1 MQGMIT
7 RRGLGAGA
15 AGLTLLFSLAP
26 AGAQPRRLPG
36 SLDTN
41 RRLDAW
47 LRIDP
52 AGTVTVCTGKVEI
65 GQGAVTA
72 LMQIAAEELDVS
84 PARIRMISGDTAR
97 TPDEGFT
104 AGSQS
109 MEYGGIALRYA
120 GAEARAILLGLAAE
134 RLGVPAASL
143 TVEDGSIRTPG
154 GAGTTYWA
162 VAEANSLARE
172 ATASVAP
179 KPPGQY
185 RIVGTSHPR
194 LDIPAKVTGGAIY
207 VQDMRLPG
215 MLFGRIARPP
225 SYQAKLVSVDLDAVR
240 ALPGVVAVV
249 RDGRFLG
256 VVAEREEQAIK
267 ARKALREAAR
277 WEVPAALPDPARL
290 HETLRG
296 LKTDDTVPSEK
307 KGEAPP
313 AVRRFA
319 ATYTK
324 RYFAHASIGPSA
336 AVALH
341 AADGASLQVW
351 SHSQGVFPLKRD
363 LVRVLKL
370 PEAAVTVTHAQN
382 AGCYGHNGADDA
394 ALDAALLAR
403 AVPGRPVKLQWM
415 RDDEFQWEP
424 YNPAM
429 EMHLAAGLSAEGR
442 IVEWTHEVWS
452 NHHNNRPLNPKE
464 GSNLLAS
471 WHLAEP
477 HPMVYPRALPQ
488 PNGAG
493 DRNAVPL
500 YDFPNQRIVH
510 HLIPE
515 MPVRTSALRT
525 LGAYA
530 NVFALESFMEE
541 LAAAAGADPVEFRL
555 RHLKDPRARAVIE
568 AAAKL
573 AAEDAG
579 ELPRGFGFAKYK
591 NVAAYVACVA
601 EVSLDRATGAVRVP
615 RVWAAVD
622 AGQVIT
628 PDGLRNQIEGGI
640 IQATSWTL
648 KEDVLFDPQGILSK
662 DWGDYPILTFPE
674 VPKIRTV
681 LLNRPE
687 EPPLGAGEASQAPV
701 CAAIANGLTRAI
713 GRPIRALPYTAERV
727 KAALA

>member
-1 MQGMIT
+1 MDGTLT
-7 RRGLGAGA
+7 RRGLGAA
-15 AGLTLLFSLAP
+15 AGLTLLFSLRP
-26 AGAQPRRLPG
+26 AAAAAKLPG
-36 SLDTN
+36 SLETN

-47 LRIDP
+47 LRIEP
-52 AGTVTVCTGKVEI
+52 GGAVTVCTGKVEI

-72 LMQIAAEELDVS
+72 LMQIAAEELDVA
-84 PARIRMISGDTAR
+84 PARIRMVSGDTAR

-109 MEYGGIALRYA
+109 MEYGGTALRYA
-120 GAEARAILLGLAAE
+120 AAEARAILLDLAAA
-134 RLGVPAASL
+134 RLGAPAASL
-143 TVEDGSIRTPG
+143 TVEDGSIAAPG
-154 GAGTTYWA
+154 GGATTYWA
-162 VAEANSLARE
+162 VAEANALARE
-172 ATASVAP
+172 ATAAVPP
-179 KPPGQY
+179 KDPSRH

-215 MLFGRIARPP
+215 MLFGRVARPP
-225 SYQAKLVSVDLDAVR
+225 GYEARLLEVDLDAVR
-240 ALPGVVAVV
+240 AMPGVVAVV

-256 VVAEREEQAIK
+256 LVAEREEQAVK
-267 ARKALREAAR
+267 AREALRRAAR
-277 WEVPAALPDPARL
+277 WEVPATLPDPARL
-290 HETLRG
+290 HETLRARR
-296 LKTDDTVPSEK
+296 TDDTLASEK
-307 KGEAPP
+307 HGAAPP
-313 AVRRFA
+313 VVRRLA

-324 RYFAHASIGPSA
+324 RYLAHASIGPSA
-336 AVALH
+336 AVALY
-341 AADGASLQVW
+341 AADGGSVQVW

-363 LVRVLKL
+363 LLRVLRL

-429 EMHLAAGLSAEGR
+429 EMALSAGLSAEGR

-477 HPMVYPRALPQ
+477 HPPVYPVAIPQ
-488 PNGAG
+488 PAGSG

-500 YDFPNQRIVH
+500 YDFPRQRVVY

-525 LGAYA
+525 LGAYG
-530 NVFALESFMEE
+530 NVFAVESFMDE
-541 LAAAAGADPVEFRL
+541 LAAAAGADPVAFRL
-555 RHLKDPRARAVIE
+555 AHLKDPRARAVIE
-568 AAAKL
+568 AAVKL
-573 AAEDAG
+573 AAEDGG
-579 ELPRGFGFAKYK
+579 ELPRGLGFARYK
-591 NVAAYVACVA
+591 TVSAYVCCIA
-601 EVSLDRATGAVRVP
+601 EVALDRGSGAVRVP

-628 PDGLRNQIEGGI
+628 PDGLLNQIEGGI
-640 IQATSWTL
+640 IQAVSWTV
-648 KEDVLFDPQGILSK
+648 KEELRFDQQGILSK
-662 DWGDYPILTFPE
+662 DWNGYPILTFPE
-674 VPKIRTV
+674 VPKLRTTI
-681 LLNRPE
+681 LNRPDQ
-687 EPPLGAGEASQAPV
+687 PPLGAGEASQGPAG
-701 CAAIANGLTRAI
+701 AAVANALARAA
-713 GRPIRALPYTAERV
+713 GRPVRALPLTAERV